1 MLRYRTMRSA
11 PHPVAQKG
19 VTLADDAMRWVAG
32 STTETRNPRTTV
44 IDQIPAKDIITM
56 ILAEDRAVVPAVAA
70 EAPNIAKLAE
80 VVADRLR
87 AGGRLIYAGAGTSG
101 RLGALD
107 AAECPPTYGTDPAQI
122 VALIAG
128 GEGALTR
135 SIEGAED
142 DPAGGAN
149 DIADLE
155 TGAKDV
161 VVGIAASGRTP
172 YVLGAVEEA
181 KRRGAFVAGL
191 ACTRPS
197 PLEEAVTL
205 MIAPI
210 VGPEVITGSTRMKAG
225 TAQKLV
231 LNTLTTTVMVLLGK
245 TYGNLMV
252 DVQPTNEKL
261 RYRAIRIVAM
271 ATGIEV
277 PQAAELLDRADGQ
290 PKVAIVMELAGMDAE
305 TARSRLEEAGGSVRE
320 ALHA

>member
-1 MLRYRTMRSA
+1 M
-11 PHPVAQKG
+11 
-19 VTLADDAMRWVAG
+19 ADDPMRWVAG
-32 STTETRNPRTTV
+32 STTETRNPRTTA

-56 ILAEDRAVVPAVAA
+56 ILEEDRAVVPAVAA
-70 EAPNIAKLAE
+70 EAPKIAKLAE

-87 AGGRLIYAGAGTSG
+87 VGGRLIYAGAGTSG

-107 AAECPPTYGTDPAQI
+107 AAECPPTFGTDPTQI

-128 GEGALTR
+128 GEGAMTR

-149 DIADLE
+149 DIAELE

-181 KRRGAFVAGL
+181 KRREAFVAGL

-197 PLEEAVTL
+197 PLEEAVAL
-205 MIAPI
+205 MIAPT
-210 VGPEVITGSTRMKAG
+210 VGSEVITGSTRMKAG
-225 TAQKLV
+225 TAQKLI

-261 RYRAIRIVAM
+261 RYRAVRIVAM
-271 ATGIEV
+271 AADIEESH
-277 PQAAELLDRADGQ
+277 AAELLDRAGGQ
-290 PKVAIVMELAGMDAE
+290 PKVAIVMALAGMDAE
-305 TARSRLEEAGGSVRE
+305 TARTRLTQAGGRVRE